1 LKQANDSIWLYYLA
15 ACSEQ
20 HGHGLDDVTAAKIE
34 KLAAELQGT
43 DLNGFDGLQVQK
55 DPVQMITEGFR
66 YFKTNKFEYD
76 TATTCYALVLYYCRL
91 PFSNCFSFF

>member
-20 HGHGLDDVTAAKIE
+20 HGHGHDDVTAAKIE

-43 DLNGFDGLQVQK
+43 DLSGIDDLQVQK

-66 YFKTNKFEYD
+66 FEYD
-76 TATTCYALVLYYCRL
+76 TATTCYALVLYYCL